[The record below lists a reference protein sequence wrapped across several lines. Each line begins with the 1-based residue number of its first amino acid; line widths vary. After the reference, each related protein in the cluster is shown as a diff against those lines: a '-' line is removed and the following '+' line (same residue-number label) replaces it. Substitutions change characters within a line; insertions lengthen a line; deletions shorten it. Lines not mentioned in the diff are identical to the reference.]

1 MEERN
6 IGGKAWADVPISAV
20 DPPERSGLTAGEAF
34 RATRSA
40 IALFFAA
47 GYPAGRFTAGK
58 VRIDNGCRGYIAS
71 ACGEI
76 ADMNLTR

>member
-1 MEERN
+1 MEERS
-6 IGGKAWADVPISAV
+6 IGGKGWANAPVSGV
-20 DPPERSGLTAGEAF
+20 DPREGSGLTAGEAF

-47 GYPAGRFTAGK
+47 GYPAGRFTVGK

-71 ACGEI
+71 ACGEM
-76 ADMNLTR
+76 AGMNLTR